1 MCHDQ
6 IKKLKKG
13 EKIMKQKLWQF
24 GTREVVF
31 AAIGAALYG
40 VLSWATNFL
49 QIPAAGNVSV
59 RPAVAIPMFFGI
71 VFGPIVGFISGFLG
85 NIIGD
90 LLSGYGFWF
99 WWDLGNGIQ
108 AMVPGLIFLSIVNY
122 RDFGSIIRA
131 EVMVVLGIIAGMG
144 LASLSEMWVS
154 GIDFA
159 TTVAVNFLPAFITNA
174 VWGLILVPILMVAY
188 SAVQSRSGR

>member
-1 MCHDQ
+1 MS
-6 IKKLKKG
+6 K
-13 EKIMKQKLWQF
+13 KLWQF

-40 VLSWATNFL
+40 VLAYATNIL
-49 QIPAAGNVSV
+49 AIPGSANVSV
-59 RPAVAIPMFFGI
+59 RPAVAIPMFFG
-71 VFGPIVGFISGFLG
+71 VAFGPIVGFIAGFLG
-85 NIIGD
+85 NILGD

-108 AMVPGLIFLSIVNY
+108 GLVPGLIFLSIVNY

-131 EVMVVLGIIAGMG
+131 EIMVVLGIIAGMG

-154 GIDFA
+154 GTDFV
-159 TTVAVNFLPAFITNA
+159 TTITVNFLPSFITNA

-188 SAVQSRSGR
+188 SAVQARSGR

>member
-1 MCHDQ
+1 MS
-6 IKKLKKG
+6 K
-13 EKIMKQKLWQF
+13 KLWQF

-31 AAIGAALYG
+31 AAMGAALYG
-40 VLSWATNFL
+40 VLAWATNFL
-49 QIPAAGNVSV
+49 QIPASGNVSV
-59 RPAVAIPMFFGI
+59 RPAVAIPMFFG
-71 VFGPIVGFISGFLG
+71 VAFGPIVGFIAGFLG

-108 AMVPGLIFLSIVNY
+108 GLVPGLIFLSITNY
-122 RDFGSIIRA
+122 RDFGSIVRA
-131 EVMVVLGIIAGMG
+131 EIMVILGIIAGMG

-159 TTVAVNFLPAFITNA
+159 TTVTVNFIPAFITNA
-174 VWGLILVPILMVAY
+174 VWGLILVPLLMVAY

>member
-1 MCHDQ
+1 MN
-6 IKKLKKG
+6 K
-13 EKIMKQKLWQF
+13 KLWQF

-49 QIPAAGNVSV
+49 QIPGAGNVSV
-59 RPAVAIPMFFGI
+59 RPAVAIPMFFG
-71 VFGPIVGFISGFLG
+71 VAFGPVVGFIAGFLG

-90 LLSGYGFWF
+90 LLSGYGFYF

-108 AMVPGLIFLSIVNY
+108 ALLPGLIWLTIVN
-122 RDFGSIIRA
+122 FKEIGGIIRA
-131 EVMVVLGIIAGMG
+131 EIMVVVGIIVGMG
-144 LASLSEMWVS
+144 LAALSEMWVS
-154 GIDFA
+154 GTDFT
-159 TTVAVNFLPAFITNA
+159 TTVAVNFMPSFITNII
-174 VWGLILVPILMVAY
+174 WGLVLVPILMVAY

>member
-1 MCHDQ
+1 MN
-6 IKKLKKG
+6 KKLF
-13 EKIMKQKLWQF
+13 QF

-49 QIPAAGNVSV
+49 QIPGAGNVSV
-59 RPAVAIPMFFGI
+59 RPAVAIPMFFG
-71 VFGPIVGFISGFLG
+71 VAFGPIVGFIAGFLG

-90 LLSGYGFWF
+90 LLSGYGFYP

-108 AMVPGLIFLSIVNY
+108 ALLPGLIWLTIVNFKE
-122 RDFGSIIRA
+122 FGGIIRA
-131 EVMVVLGIIAGMG
+131 EIMVIVGIILGMG
-144 LASLSEMWVS
+144 LASISEMWVS
-154 GIDFA
+154 GVDFP
-159 TTVAVNFLPAFITNA
+159 TTVATNFLPSFITNA
-174 VWGLILVPILMVAY
+174 VWGLVLVPILMVAY

>member
-1 MCHDQ
+1 
-6 IKKLKKG
+6 
-13 EKIMKQKLWQF
+13 MKNKLWQF

-40 VLSWATNFL
+40 VLSWVTNIL
-49 QIPAAGNVSV
+49 AIPGSANVSV
-59 RPAVAIPMFFGI
+59 RPAVAIPMFFG
-71 VFGPIVGFISGFLG
+71 VAFGPIVGFIAGFLG

-108 AMVPGLIFLSIVNY
+108 ALIPGLIFLSIVNY
-122 RDFGSIIRA
+122 RDFGSIMKA
-131 EVMVVLGIIAGMG
+131 EVMVILGIIVGMG
-144 LASLSEMWVS
+144 LASISEMWVS
-154 GIDFA
+154 GVDFV
-159 TTVAVNFLPAFITNA
+159 TTLTVNFVPAFITNA

-188 SAVQSRSGR
+188 SAVQQRSGR

>member
-1 MCHDQ
+1 
-6 IKKLKKG
+6 
-13 EKIMKQKLWQF
+13 MKNKLWQF

-40 VLSWATNFL
+40 VLSWVTNIL
-49 QIPAAGNVSV
+49 AIPGSANVSV
-59 RPAVAIPMFFGI
+59 RPAVAIPMFFG
-71 VFGPIVGFISGFLG
+71 VAFGPIVGFIAGFLG

-108 AMVPGLIFLSIVNY
+108 ALIPGLIFLSIVNY
-122 RDFGSIIRA
+122 RDFGSIMKA
-131 EVMVVLGIIAGMG
+131 EIMVILGIIVGMG
-144 LASLSEMWVS
+144 LASISEMWVS
-154 GIDFA
+154 GVDFV
-159 TTVAVNFLPAFITNA
+159 TTLTVNFVPAFITNA

-188 SAVQSRSGR
+188 SAVQQRSGR